1 MLHVFHV
8 DSGRMMTFDMSLAL
22 ESVDNLKKHVQEE
35 FKIAADKQVLL
46 ISGGECLDPNKRVCS
61 FSAGTDTNPIFLFS
75 KSIIESPN
83 PPLPIADYGSESDID
98 LKVKEHCDM
107 PVTFGTLAK
116 RAQLAQHLLELSR
129 KQLSV
134 CENLVHD
141 QHLQQQGWSAVVANL
156 EDISLEFSKRSE
168 IFEKSFTDYME
179 ERETYMTFL
188 NHFSSDLQILQK
200 IPVLP
205 ALLETKPLAIEE
217 CKPTELEEDEEEC
230 ITSPTTSTGKDIT
243 LYEWISA
250 ADNKSTMDQLYDH
263 CSRGL
268 DQFNS
273 EIFRTLSRDIQEML
287 QNADNV
293 QMKEVKGLGERLFGL
308 EELMREA
315 RKKVKQQAELAQSFA
330 NNQSRASNTKDP
342 SVLPDLCM
350 SHKQQLQMMAA
361 NHQQLCDIR
370 RRCAKAKEELS
381 INLYHRLKWVMY
393 VEDRIQ
399 EIDQKLVIYHE
410 NLKRLRRHLEIL
422 QQIHLAPATY
432 LCAVAEVVR
441 RRAFSQSFLLWA
453 SELACHLLTIHND
466 EVTRRKE
473 FQIQF
478 EGHFLNSLFPGMN
491 DMPPSFATQAPAMFD
506 VILPKITLEDINR
519 LKVELPDLADNLNIP
534 DTSSIENFFLLRS
547 LTRKDDEEIRDK
559 PEETKAVEDK
569 LIQAVSNVGLASDL
583 DRDLLRGTGNE
594 PCLTTAH
601 GLVHLKD
608 FDKGCES
615 ETDTEEFE
623 KVSQS
628 PLEMNFDKNITT
640 LQPRMQDASTFTEVS
655 EKLNVPPKKPVRIFY
670 RSQDYQHASLQYQ
683 RTLSICSNTESI
695 TNHKNHHSSDEFS
708 NSKSTDNCHISHEK
722 TLYGTNLLTAKSVS
736 PHTPQSSR
744 NSPNSP
750 CLGHQMSN
758 VSGASASGGSDF
770 ANDEFFIDESLPSS
784 LSIETGHSQCSE
796 FNKQLDTAH
805 NVVALLQD
813 NLQIT
818 RSEYDKL
825 KSCLVKLH
833 ELAQEAMVQL
843 RLEMSDLRAQ
853 VESNRNDLALNL
865 KEFCS
870 SWNNLIVM
878 RDNEEKATIRE
889 INGNFEGIIK
899 DLEEQKRAKD
909 QKIEELL
916 MEKSTLEGEI
926 LKSCESLNELQENF
940 NKTTEEN
947 SKTID
952 DLRKRLEEKEIEKEK
967 SVKEASDNLRKTH
980 KAELENIRARFKL
993 MTMERSPSDNSL
1005 EKSSDFSSLPN
1016 HSIFIQ
1022 QMAENF
1028 ELDKERAVN
1037 EAIAGERQK
1046 WEKLLSIRI
1055 KELENKFGEEKD
1067 ALMTNLAKQITEEK
1081 DKQIDILMQREKN
1094 LNLECIKYK
1103 NTIQQLTENE
1113 TEYSET
1119 ELLKK
1124 IATLQEEKGTLEDE
1138 LVKIKREKS
1147 IDLTTSLAVC
1157 DGKVDAAG
1165 SSPKQKDSSK
1175 GDCSKG
1181 KISIDSCKPGD
1192 LVLVMWDEQHENFK
1206 ILQENK
1212 HMFFLHSEYMAGL
1225 GLEITTGRPNRMFCL
1240 GEVLDKEYCYARKSE
1255 NRYKVPKR
1263 TKFFRVK
1270 VKGLNPPLLA
1280 RDSISSQSFYQAKAS
1295 SDGARMTQSQSG
1307 VSSTGKES
1315 MGEEKSGPQSLPS
1328 SPTRPAPPE
1337 RSELEPLEEKESEDS
1352 ADGTRERRAGQWSE
1366 KHFAE
1371 DSGIVDIVESV
1382 SAAADDTLTSDS
1394 HSRNESESSDR

>member
-640 LQPRMQDASTFTEVS
+640 LQPRMQDASTFTE
-655 EKLNVPPKKPVRIFY
+655 
-670 RSQDYQHASLQYQ
+670 
-683 RTLSICSNTESI
+683 
-695 TNHKNHHSSDEFS
+695 
-708 NSKSTDNCHISHEK
+708 
-722 TLYGTNLLTAKSVS
+722 
-736 PHTPQSSR
+736 
-744 NSPNSP
+744 
-750 CLGHQMSN
+750 
-758 VSGASASGGSDF
+758 
-770 ANDEFFIDESLPSS
+770 
-784 LSIETGHSQCSE
+784 
-796 FNKQLDTAH
+796 
-805 NVVALLQD
+805 D